1 MDSWMLVSGAGGLLG
16 LCALAGMFWS
26 FKKLEFPKKWGGMAG
41 FAGVGAGGEYL
52 ASNATALTTTAEEE
66 AIEQQIQE
74 SDFDA
79 ELDDDF

>member
-52 ASNATALTTTAEEE
+52 ASNATACTTTAGEE
-66 AIEQQIQE
+66 ATEQQNP
-74 SDFDA
+74 
-79 ELDDDF
+79 